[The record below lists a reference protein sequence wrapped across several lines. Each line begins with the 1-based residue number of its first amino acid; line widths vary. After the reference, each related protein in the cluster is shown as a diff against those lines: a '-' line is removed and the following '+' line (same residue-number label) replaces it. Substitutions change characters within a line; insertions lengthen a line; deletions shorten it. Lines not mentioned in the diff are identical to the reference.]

1 MPVGVAICSTAM
13 GDCAGVGEALAE
25 EAAAM
30 AADDTRSAATRPAWG
45 RRDMRF
51 SNRRGKGILP

>member
-1 MPVGVAICSTAM
+1 M
-13 GDCAGVGEALAE
+13 GDCAGDGEALAE

-30 AADDTRSAATRPAWG
+30 AADDTRNAATRPAWD

-51 SNRRGKGILP
+51 SNQREKGISP

>member
-1 MPVGVAICSTAM
+1 M
-13 GDCAGVGEALAE
+13 GDGTGDGAALAE

-30 AADDTRSAATRPAWG
+30 VADDTRSAATRPAWG

-51 SNRRGKGILP
+51 SNRRGKGIPP